1 MSRSGCIA
9 ACGDA
14 GFVDSYRGWYD
25 VQGCGQCNDYCRWV
39 GNDGS
44 GGDPTKSVRR
54 KTSWWSC
61 RKAGT
66 NQTYTNFDMKND
78 TRYYGREWKSD
89 LKKCDGGRGATAARS
104 EWREDA
110 RARRHRPTPG
120 VPRTKHRV
128 TT

>member
-1 MSRSGCIA
+1 MPPRPIFLALLCAVPEQLTATVPAFRGRSASDTSSFSPVCDA
-9 ACGDA
+9 PSTSDGDQ
-14 GFVDSYRGWYD
+14 GYDDGYRGWYD

-89 LKKCDGGRGATAARS
+89 LKK
-104 EWREDA
+104 
-110 RARRHRPTPG
+110 
-120 VPRTKHRV
+120 
-128 TT
+128 